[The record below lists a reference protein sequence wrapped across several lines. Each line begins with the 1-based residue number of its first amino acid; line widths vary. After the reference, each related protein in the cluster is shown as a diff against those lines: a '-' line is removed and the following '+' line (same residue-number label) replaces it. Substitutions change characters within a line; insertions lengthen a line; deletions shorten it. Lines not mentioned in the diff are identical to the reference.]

1 MKDFLKAYKLYF
13 KTTFSPGCAVLGV
26 ILMLF
31 HFLLVFVLGWAHLKE
46 SKTETV
52 MFSILLVFHSF
63 GILFFQRYNKMLQ
76 NKVFFSFKNAKL
88 YYTVIPMAVVGTVFL
103 IIDIISFIMS
113 LCLCGGEFAGDL
125 LVFYSA
131 GTVLM
136 TLFHVTQELPK
147 LSGLSALAVISTVM
161 ISPPA
166 ICYASG
172 IKYGL
177 GFSLGVDI
185 LISLGNYIV
194 GAALIIGIMTLWWN
208 KSGRSLEFVEKDIW
222 GFRKRRR

>member
-13 KTTFSPGCAVLGV
+13 KTAFSPGCAVLGV

-31 HFLLVFVLGWAHLKE
+31 HFLSVFVLGWAHLKE

-52 MFSILLVFHSF
+52 MYSILLLFHSF
-63 GILFFQRYNKMLQ
+63 GALFFQRYGNMLA
-76 NKVFFSFKNAKL
+76 NKVFFSIKNAKL

-103 IIDIISFIMS
+103 IIDIISFVMS
-113 LCLCGGEFAGDL
+113 LCLFDREFAGDL

-131 GTVLM
+131 GTVIV
-136 TLFHVTQELPK
+136 TLSHVTQELPK
-147 LSGLSALAVISTVM
+147 LSGLSVLAALCAFMFT
-161 ISPPA
+161 PPA
-166 ICYASG
+166 ICYTSG

-177 GFSLGVDI
+177 GLSLEIDILMSLGI
-185 LISLGNYIV
+185 YIV

-208 KSGRSLEFVEKDIW
+208 KSGRNLKFIEKNIW
-222 GFRKRRR
+222 GFRKR

>member
-26 ILMLF
+26 IFMLF
-31 HFLLVFVLGWAHLKE
+31 HFLLVLVLGYAHLKE
-46 SKTETV
+46 SKTETR
-52 MFSILLVFHSF
+52 MFSVLLLFHSF
-63 GILFFQRYNKMLQ
+63 GALFFQRYNKMLQ

-88 YYTVIPMAVVGTVFL
+88 YYTVIPMAVVGSFFL
-103 IIDIISFIMS
+103 IVDIISFIMS
-113 LCLCGGEFAGDL
+113 LCLFGGEFAGDL

-136 TLFHVTQELPK
+136 TLSHVTQELPK
-147 LSGLSALAVISTVM
+147 LSGLSVLAILCAMLMT
-161 ISPPA
+161 PPA
-166 ICYASG
+166 ICYTCG

-222 GFRKRRR
+222 GFRKRKR